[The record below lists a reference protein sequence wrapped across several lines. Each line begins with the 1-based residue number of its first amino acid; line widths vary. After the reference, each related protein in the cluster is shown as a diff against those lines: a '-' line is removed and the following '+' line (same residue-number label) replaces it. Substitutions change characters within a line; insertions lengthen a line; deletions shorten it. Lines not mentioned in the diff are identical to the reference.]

1 MEDNLQLIAP
11 ASVTVEAEM
20 SVEQFTAAVRRAAD
34 SIQTGING
42 VWTLGQRAVKM
53 AYGCS
58 PYAAKFIEVLINE
71 LPKSAQPPTFDWL
84 KKAGIVINKPLP
96 GSKLYYCGGVERVM
110 VEGGDAV
117 QLVTVKKPGDDGF
130 GIAKERAIE
139 YVKTR
144 PPMAIEKKEAKVKP
158 VKVIEGPVKNRV
170 RDALVRTMKRVQK
183 DGDADAAREIN
194 DLITTTDANE
204 SCLYD
209 ANGMRQKLEKV
220 ELKVAS
226 KAIEAINEGTIDAE
240 TILKVLS
247 GDYKIVLEE
256 VKPA

>member
-11 ASVTVEAEM
+11 TQQTVEVEM
-20 SVEQFTAAVRRAAD
+20 TVEQYTAAVQRAAA
-34 SIQTGING
+34 SIQSGINQ
-42 VWTLGQRAVKM
+42 VWTLGQKAVRM
-53 AYGCS
+53 AYGAS

-71 LPKSAQPPTFDWL
+71 LPKSAQAPTYDWL
-84 KKAGIVINKPLP
+84 KKAGIEINRPLP
-96 GSKLYYCGGVERVM
+96 GSKLYYCGGREA
-110 VEGGDAV
+110 EIDGKTV
-117 QLVTVKKPGDDGF
+117 QLITTKKPGEDGF
-130 GIAKERAIE
+130 GLAKERALE

-209 ANGMRQKLEKV
+209 ANGLRQKLEKI
-220 ELKVAS
+220 ELKVAH
-226 KAIEAINEGTIDAE
+226 KAIEAINEGTVDAE

-247 GDYKIVLEE
+247 GDYKVVLEE
-256 VKPA
+256 RT

>member
-11 ASVTVEAEM
+11 TQQTVEAEM
-20 SVEQFTAAVRRAAD
+20 TVEQFTAAVQRAAAQ
-34 SIQTGING
+34 IQSGINA
-42 VWTLGQRAVKM
+42 VWTLGQKAVKM

-58 PYAAKFIEVLINE
+58 PFAAQFIEVLINE
-71 LPKSAQPPTFDWL
+71 LPKSAQAPTFDWL
-84 KKAGIVINKPLP
+84 KKAGITINRPLP
-96 GSKLYYCGGVERVM
+96 GSKLYYCSRT
-110 VEGGDAV
+110 DAKV
-117 QLVTVKKPGDDGF
+117 DDRDVHLVTVKKPGQDGF
-130 GIAKERAIE
+130 GLAKERAIE

-170 RDALVRTMKRVQK
+170 RDVLVKAMKRVQK
-183 DGDADAAREIN
+183 DGDAEAAREIN

-209 ANGMRQKLEKV
+209 ANGLRQKLEKV

-226 KAIEAINEGTIDAE
+226 KAIEAINEGVIDAE

-247 GDYKIVLEE
+247 GDYKVVLEE
-256 VKPA
+256 KA